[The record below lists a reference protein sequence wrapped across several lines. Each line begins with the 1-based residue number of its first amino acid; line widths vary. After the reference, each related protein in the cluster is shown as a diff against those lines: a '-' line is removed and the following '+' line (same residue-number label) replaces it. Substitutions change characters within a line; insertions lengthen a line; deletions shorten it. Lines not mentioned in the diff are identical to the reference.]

1 MSRFSLGVFL
11 NALTNLFSFGALM
24 VAYHQKVFS
33 CGHVAWDGCK
43 RGGVFDLYAG
53 VVEFIGEMLGIHVN
67 IKRPEFTIS
76 LPC

>member
-1 MSRFSLGVFL
+1 
-11 NALTNLFSFGALM
+11 M